1 MHLRPIAAAL
11 LVACACAGSPSQ
23 KDMERAEIHY
33 NLGAEALRANRA
45 QDALKEFDEALAADE
60 QFADAHLGRG
70 LVMEYGY
77 GKLDEAE
84 KEYRRAIQLRPAFPE
99 AHNNLG
105 QLLAKRGRLS
115 DAVAEFDLALS
126 SMLYKEPY
134 IARCNKGE
142 ALYRLGRHDEGIAE
156 LTTCLRL
163 NPRYCL
169 GQRMLGRIHLDEG
182 RPKKALE
189 AFDKYAQSCPGTAD
203 AWYQVGVAQLKVG
216 DATKASDAFQRCAEL
231 AGEGDL
237 AAECKRSREMLQ

>member
-1 MHLRPIAAAL
+1 MRLRSFALAL
-11 LVACACAGSPSQ
+11 LAACACAGAPSQ
-23 KDMERAEIHY
+23 KDLERAEIHY
-33 NLGAEALRANRA
+33 NLGAEALRASRV
-45 QDALKEFDEALAADE
+45 QDALREFDEALAADPN
-60 QFADAHLGRG
+60 FADAHLGRG

-77 GKLDEAE
+77 GKLDDAE
-84 KEYRRAIQLRPAFPE
+84 KHYRRAIELRPAFPE

-105 QLLAKRGRLS
+105 QLLAKRGRLAE
-115 DAVAEFDLALS
+115 AVGEFDEALAN
-126 SMLYKEPY
+126 MLYKEPY

-142 ALYRLGRHDEGIAE
+142 VLYRLGRRDEGISE

-182 RPKKALE
+182 HPKRALE
-189 AFDKYAQSCPGTAD
+189 AFDRYAQSCPGTAD

-216 DATKASDAFQRCAEL
+216 DATKASDAFQRCVEL

-237 AAECKRSREMLQ
+237 ATECKRSREMLQ